1 MQRLILLIL
10 VAIAIPLAIIVIWD
24 PLAPDPLEGFC
35 AHIEQL
41 GEGEL
46 FGDFSDA
53 TTRDEADAALDRDL
67 AEVQGLRDV
76 APDHLDVQIEA
87 WVGAFE
93 DFATLVRE
101 SDYQPA
107 EADIAAIDERII
119 NAERELADIANNDC
133 HD

>member
-10 VAIAIPLAIIVIWD
+10 VAVAIPLAIIAITD
-24 PLAPDPLEGFC
+24 PFAADPLEGFC
-35 AHIEQL
+35 SRVEQL

-53 TTRDEADAALDRDL
+53 TTRQEADAALDRDL
-67 AEVQGLRDV
+67 AEVQSLREV
-76 APDHLDVQIEA
+76 APDHLTDQVDA

-93 DFATLVRE
+93 DFATLVLE

-107 EADIAAIDERII
+107 EADVAAIDERII
-119 NAERELADIANNDC
+119 TAERELADIANNDC